1 MLCQSP
7 LGLGL
12 VAVDTTTILACL
24 CDAENG
30 ELSTGLLIQGLD
42 AETAWAQLRVIKRC
56 VRQQGDP
63 L

>member
-12 VAVDTTTILACL
+12 VAVDTSTILACL
-24 CDAENG
+24 CSAEKR
-30 ELSTGLLIQGLD
+30 ELPSGLAIQGLD
-42 AETAWAQLRVIKRC
+42 AETAWAQLRVIRS

-63 L
+63 V